1 MNVWYDVHGGG
12 PAVAL
17 LHAGVAD
24 SRMWAPQLRTF
35 TATHTVLR
43 LDFPGFG
50 NSPYE
55 SELVS
60 YRGAVREALDAAEI
74 ETAALVGVSLG
85 GNAALEFAVESAD
98 RVSAL
103 VLVGSGL
110 PDHEWSD
117 TVRAFLAAEEEALE
131 RREVEAAVEANLRM
145 WLAGPNRDLE
155 GIDAELRNLVGEM
168 QRQAFRL
175 DKGHQNLRADRLD
188 PTVSE
193 RLGDVRVPTL
203 VVTGAEDVQDI
214 LTVADRIATEIP
226 GARRASIPG
235 AAHLPNLERP
245 DEFDRLVLE
254 FLHQTR
260 G

>member
-1 MNVWYDVHGGG
+1 
-12 PAVAL
+12 
-17 LHAGVAD
+17 
-24 SRMWAPQLRTF
+24 
-35 TATHTVLR
+35 
-43 LDFPGFG
+43 
-50 NSPYE
+50 
-55 SELVS
+55 
-60 YRGAVREALDAAEI
+60 
-74 ETAALVGVSLG
+74 
-85 GNAALEFAVESAD
+85 
-98 RVSAL
+98 
-103 VLVGSGL
+103 
-110 PDHEWSD
+110 
-117 TVRAFLAAEEEALE
+117 
-131 RREVEAAVEANLRM
+131 M

-188 PTVSE
+188 PPVSE

-214 LTVADRIATEIP
+214 LTIADRIAKEIP